1 MKITVEMIGLEKT
14 RQELGKLKESPRS
27 PALWSTIAAILKS
40 ETLRHFEAES
50 DPTGKKWAPLSAS
63 TIEARRKGKSK
74 RKTNRRGY
82 GAKILRDTGRLYG
95 SIATNYGNGWAEVGT
110 TIEYAAQHQFGTK
123 RVPRRSF
130 IGISKRISDRI
141 DATVKKFLETGV

>member
-27 PALWSTIAAILKS
+27 PALWGTIAAILKS

-63 TIEARRKGKSK
+63 TIEARRKGKS
-74 RKTNRRGY
+74 RRGY
-82 GAKILRDTGRLYG
+82 GVKILRDTGRLYG
-95 SIATNYGNGWAEVGT
+95 SIATNYGAGWAEVGT

-130 IGISKRISDRI
+130 IGISTRISDRI

>member
-50 DPTGKKWAPLSAS
+50 DPTGKKWAPLSAA

-74 RKTNRRGY
+74 RGY
-82 GAKILRDTGRLYG
+82 GVKILRDTGRLYG
-95 SIATNYGNGWAEVGT
+95 SIATNYGAGWAEVGT

>member
-40 ETLRHFEAES
+40 ETLRHFEVES

-63 TIEARRKGKSK
+63 TIEARRKGKS
-74 RKTNRRGY
+74 RRGY
-82 GAKILRDTGRLYG
+82 GVKILRDTGRLYG